1 MKDFTNLATLF
12 KIESL
17 PKETQE
23 ALVSSLSNIF
33 IDTFIS
39 TLKEKGF
46 LNENS
51 LKVLIDEFEKQ
62 PDDMKQG
69 ERLTF
74 LINGLLEN
82 VKEDKEKLMNEVI
95 EDTVN
100 LCIDMYTTSFL
111 IEKGD
116 ELTKREIDII
126 NEQCRQE
133 DKTNLLLTLST
144 YVK

>member
-33 IDTFIS
+33 VDTFIS

-46 LNENS
+46 LDENS
-51 LKVLIDEFEKQ
+51 LKVLVDEFEKQ
-62 PDDMKQG
+62 PAEINQG

-82 VKEDKEKLMNEVI
+82 VKEDKVNLMNQVI

-100 LCIDMYTTSFL
+100 LCIDIYTTSFL
-111 IEKGD
+111 VEKGD
-116 ELTKREIDII
+116 ELSKREIDII
-126 NEQCRQE
+126 NEQCKQE
-133 DKTNLLLTLST
+133 DKTNLLLTLSK